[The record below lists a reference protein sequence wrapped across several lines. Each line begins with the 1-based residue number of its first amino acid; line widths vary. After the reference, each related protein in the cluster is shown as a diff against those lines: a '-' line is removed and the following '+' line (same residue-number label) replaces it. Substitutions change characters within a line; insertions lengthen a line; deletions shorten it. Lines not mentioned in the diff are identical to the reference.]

1 MRLTRRTLSLAVIAA
16 TVAAPAAAQAP
27 APTDDKALVEQ
38 ASAYLE
44 GLREA
49 KARFVQTDA
58 RGRTSQ
64 GTVYLK
70 RPGKARFEYDPP
82 SGLVVVADGSAV
94 TVADSRLMTFDRYPL
109 GATPLS
115 LVLAKT
121 VRLGRDADVTGVE
134 HAPGGFV
141 ITLRDARHKNAGQLA
156 LTFAQS
162 PLALTG
168 WAITDAQGGTTRVRL
183 TNLEPASGLDRSM
196 FVGKDPRPPGQRGH
210 S

>member
-1 MRLTRRTLSLAVIAA
+1 
-16 TVAAPAAAQAP
+16 
-27 APTDDKALVEQ
+27 
-38 ASAYLE
+38 
-44 GLREA
+44 
-49 KARFVQTDA
+49 
-58 RGRTSQ
+58 
-64 GTVYLK
+64 
-70 RPGKARFEYDPP
+70 
-82 SGLVVVADGSAV
+82 
-94 TVADSRLMTFDRYPL
+94 
-109 GATPLS
+109 
-115 LVLAKT
+115 
-121 VRLGRDADVTGVE
+121 
-134 HAPGGFV
+134 V